1 MIKTFAAA
9 TLAFA
14 VLVGPA
20 AAQNAR
26 GPALVAVQLDA
37 VITEMGLT
45 PGARVT
51 GRLAHGRSQLA
62 NIEAPGG
69 QVYFLG
75 VCDENCRD
83 FDLIV
88 RDSSG
93 RELGRDDE
101 PNDATY
107 VSLEGATAGLYTL
120 EVSMADCTGECHWG
134 VGVFR

>member
-1 MIKTFAAA
+1 MINTITAAA
-9 TLAFA
+9 LALV
-14 VLVGPA
+14 VLVGPE
-20 AAQNAR
+20 AAQEAK
-26 GPALVAVQLDA
+26 GAALVAAQLDA
-37 VITEMGLT
+37 VTNQMGLT

-51 GRLAHGRSQLA
+51 GRLAHARSQFV
-62 NIEAPGG
+62 NIEALGG
-69 QVYFLG
+69 HVYFLG

-101 PNDATY
+101 PNDTTY

>member
-1 MIKTFAAA
+1 MIRTIAAA
-9 TLAFA
+9 ALALA
-14 VLVGPA
+14 LAVGPA
-20 AAQNAR
+20 AAQNAK
-26 GPALVAVQLDA
+26 GAALVAVQLDA
-37 VITEMGLT
+37 VISEMGLT
-45 PGARVT
+45 PGARVS
-51 GRLAHGRSQLA
+51 GRLAHARSQLV

-83 FDLIV
+83 FNLIV

-93 RELGRDDE
+93 RELGRDHE

-107 VSLEGATAGLYTL
+107 VSLEGATAGRYTL